1 MSGKIVEK
9 TLRGATG
16 KPARRI
22 AKKPKQK
29 KDKTTGNTST
39 APAASPKR
47 IEGAKRLKE
56 AGSPGPQKAYDRI
69 QGEIKWLKA
78 NGGSPESIAKR
89 EQSLKDMFVSKVI
102 KKKPMK
108 DIEARVPAD
117 AASDVKAKKAD
128 EKLDAEAAK
137 IMAILNK
144 DKPQAKAR
152 GGMAKKKVQMM
163 RGGMAN
169 GKQHMYAAGGMVS
182 DGLKALKA
190 SGPKGLEAFNK
201 ITGK

>member
-1 MSGKIVEK
+1 MAKMVDK
-9 TLRGATG
+9 MARDAMG

-22 AKKPKQK
+22 ISKPEQK
-29 KDKTTGNTST
+29 KNPNTGNTST

-47 IEGAKRLKE
+47 LESGERLKE
-56 AGSPGPQKAYDRI
+56 AASPGPQKAYDRI

-78 NGGSPESIAKR
+78 NGGSAESIAKR
-89 EQSLKDMFVSKVI
+89 EQSLKDMFVTKLI

-108 DIEARVPAD
+108 DIEARVPPES
-117 AASDVKAKKAD
+117 ASDVKAKKED
-128 EKLDAEAAK
+128 KKLDADVEK

-169 GKQHMYAAGGMVS
+169 KKEHMYAAGGSVMDNLTSGQKKMVMS
-182 DGLKALKA
+182 MAKA
-190 SGPKGLEAFNK
+190 NK
-201 ITGK
+201 K

>member
-1 MSGKIVEK
+1 MKP
-9 TLRGATG
+9 G

-29 KDKTTGNTST
+29 KNPNTGNTST

-47 IEGAKRLKE
+47 LESGGRLKE
-56 AGSPGPQKAYDRI
+56 AGSPGPQKVYDRI
-69 QGEIKWLKA
+69 QGEIKWLEA

-89 EQSLKDMFVSKVI
+89 KQSLKDMFATKVI

-137 IMAILNK
+137 IMAILNR

-152 GGMAKKKVQMM
+152 GGMAKKNKVQMM

-169 GKQHMYAAGGMVS
+169 KKEHMYAAGGSVMDNLTSGQKKMVMS
-182 DGLKALKA
+182 MAKA
-190 SGPKGLEAFNK
+190 NK
-201 ITGK
+201 K

>member
-1 MSGKIVEK
+1 MAKIVDK
-9 TLRGATG
+9 LIGRTMKPG

-22 AKKPKQK
+22 VKKPKQK
-29 KDKTTGNTST
+29 KNPNTGNTST

-47 IEGAKRLKE
+47 LESGGRLKE

-69 QGEIKWLKA
+69 QGEIKWLEA

-89 EQSLKDMFVSKVI
+89 KQSLKDMFVTKVI

-108 DIEARVPAD
+108 DIKARVPAD

-128 EKLDAEAAK
+128 KALDADVAE

-163 RGGMAN
+163 RGGMAG
-169 GKQHMYAAGGMVS
+169 GKEHMYAAGGNVMDNLTSGQKKMVAS
-182 DGLKALKA
+182 MAKA
-190 SGPKGLEAFNK
+190 NK
-201 ITGK
+201 